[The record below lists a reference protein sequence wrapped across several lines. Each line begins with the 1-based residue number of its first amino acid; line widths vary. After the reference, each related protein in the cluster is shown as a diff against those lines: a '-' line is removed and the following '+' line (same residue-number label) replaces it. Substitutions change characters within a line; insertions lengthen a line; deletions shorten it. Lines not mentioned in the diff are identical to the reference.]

1 MMFLHLGSDW
11 AVAVR
16 DVVSIH
22 DYAIFADEGNRK
34 YLNQIEEQGRL
45 VDCSEKNPKAVV
57 VTADKVYV
65 SAISSLTLKRRANQP
80 FPIE

>member
-45 VDCSEKNPKAVV
+45 VDC
-57 VTADKVYV
+57 
-65 SAISSLTLKRRANQP
+65 
-80 FPIE
+80 